1 MPVSHYTTLALNFK
15 SLLGLMSLPTIT
27 AYQRQIGS
35 GLALAGHH
43 WRGVGEKIKD
53 TRQEV
58 HWCVPSTSQ
67 ISREQ
72 QPMRARGTQWRETWG
87 RCHPCRS
94 CIHYKHSIL
103 VDKVILLCSSVW
115 TWCWKS
121 HAPWSSMEENSVE
134 LWQENLCLFDVSGI
148 PHGQKS
154 CHMRSVRW
162 RPVSSVNH
170 RTTVKL
176 LTQDNEVCFEN
187 GNNLKTLK
195 VV

>member
-1 MPVSHYTTLALNFK
+1 MPVSHYTTSALIFK

-27 AYQRQIGS
+27 AYQRQIDS

-43 WRGVGEKIKD
+43 WRGVGEETKD
-53 TRQEV
+53 TRQQ
-58 HWCVPSTSQ
+58 HFPDIQ
-67 ISREQ
+67 
-72 QPMRARGTQWRETWG
+72 RATANESTQWRETG
-87 RCHPCRS
+87 VRCHPCRS

-148 PHGQKS
+148 PPGQRS
-154 CHMRSVRW
+154 CRVRSVRW

-170 RTTVKL
+170 S
-176 LTQDNEVCFEN
+176 E
-187 GNNLKTLK
+187 
-195 VV
+195 